1 MKNKTIAELKKIKP
15 VVIDET
21 TGLTKKVSN
30 LIFNKKIKDF
40 DAENLR
46 VLIGQKMFLDICI
59 PMALEFL
66 REDPM
71 IETIYYPGDLL
82 TNVLRVPLSF
92 WQENLRLKEEIKSIL
107 ISNKDFILQFDVTDE
122 IKADIKKSFEVLL
135 VL

>member
-1 MKNKTIAELKKIKP
+1 MENKTIAELKKIKP

-46 VLIGQKMFLDICI
+46 VLIGQNMFLDICI

-82 TNVLRVPLSF
+82 TNVLSVPLSF

-107 ISNKDFILQFDVTDE
+107 ISNKDFILQFDVTD
-122 IKADIKKSFEVLL
+122 
-135 VL
+135 

>member
-15 VVIDET
+15 VFIDERT
-21 TGLTKKVSN
+21 SLTKTVST

-46 VLIGQKMFLDICI
+46 VLIGQSMYLDICI

-71 IETIYYPGDLL
+71 IEANYYPGDLL
-82 TNVLRVPLSF
+82 TYVLSVPLSF
-92 WQENLRLKEEIKSIL
+92 WQENPRLKEEIESIV
-107 ISNKDFILQFDVTDE
+107 ISNKDFILQFDVTDGVKYNIE
-122 IKADIKKSFEVLL
+122 KFFELIFNN
-135 VL
+135 